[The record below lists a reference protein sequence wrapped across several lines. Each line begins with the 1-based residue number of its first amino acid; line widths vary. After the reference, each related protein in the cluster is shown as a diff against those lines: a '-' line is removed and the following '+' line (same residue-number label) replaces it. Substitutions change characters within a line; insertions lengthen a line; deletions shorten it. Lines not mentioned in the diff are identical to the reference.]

1 MHSRLGLFNPES
13 EKRKHA
19 EDFVQA
25 IKDKKERAKIQEF
38 NKKKSLRDVLFE
50 MNPHAFTKK

>member
-1 MHSRLGLFNPES
+1 MHSRLGLFNPET

-25 IKDKKERAKIQEF
+25 IKDKKEWEKQQEY
-38 NKKKSLRDVLFE
+38 NKKKSLRDILFD
-50 MNPHAFTKK
+50 MNPNAF